1 MNYDVLFSPFKIG
14 NMEVKNRIVMSPMGT
29 NSARIDGTIA
39 DDEIDYFEARAK
51 GGTGMIIMG
60 CQFISKEM
68 AQGSLEGVLEKSH
81 VIPQLTTLCEAV
93 HRYDCKI
100 TAQLSCGTGRNAFPN
115 MHGEPPMSAS
125 AIPSTFN
132 PDVDCRPMSYDD
144 IQEMMDKFAHS
155 AKIVKDAGFDAIEIH
170 GHAGYLI
177 DQFMSPVWNKRTDEY
192 GGSPEKRARFPREI
206 IRSIR
211 EAVGEEMPILFRI
224 SLDHRFEGGRTLEE
238 SMKLIK
244 LLEAEG
250 IDAIDID
257 AGCYETIDY
266 IFPPAYLGDA
276 CMDYVCE
283 PAREAV
289 DIPILNSGNHTP
301 ETAVNLLES
310 GNADF
315 VMFGRPLIAEP
326 ELANKLAENKREE
339 VRPCIRCNQE
349 CIGRI
354 AGRLTKL
361 SCAVNSQ
368 ACEEKR
374 FEIKKTDAPQNVVII
389 GAGPAGLE
397 AARTAALSGHQ
408 VNIYE
413 KEDQI
418 GGQLAA
424 AATPEFKK
432 QLKELIDWY
441 ELQLEQLDIKL
452 NLNNEI
458 TSDSPIL
465 SEADKIIVAAGAV
478 PIEVEIEGIENS
490 NVINV
495 LTAHQD
501 KGQIKGNDIVI
512 CGGGLSGCDNALELA
527 AEENKNVT
535 IVEMQSELAP
545 EMLFINKASLMR
557 KLAENNV
564 KILTDTRVMA
574 FSENQVKIEKA
585 DESIDK
591 IKADTIITA
600 FGMKSNNKL
609 ADKIKD
615 KFNLKTRVIGDN
627 NQVAKVGG
635 AIRDGFYAGS
645 SIV

>member
-100 TAQLSCGTGRNAFPN
+100 TAQLSCGTGRNDFPN

-206 IRSIR
+206 ISSIR

-283 PAREAV
+283 PARGAV

-361 SCAVNSQ
+361 SCAVNPQ

-374 FEIKKTDAPQNVVII
+374 FEIKKTDAPQNVVIV

-465 SEADKIIVAAGAV
+465 SKADKIIVAAGAV
-478 PIEVEIEGIENS
+478 PITVEIDGIENQ

-501 KGQIKGNDIVI
+501 KRQIKGENIVI

-564 KILTDTRVMA
+564 KISTDTRVMA

-585 DESIDK
+585 DGSIDK